1 MRYFFIFFAW
11 SDLESAANKLLGTAK
26 NGRLVVGDL
35 KQSAQLLTVEEE
47 RNMMSLKL
55 LVLTSRP
62 HFWRPCPYKFSTH
75 CFTSLFI
82 YLFHF
87 ISM

>member
-35 KQSAQLLTVEEE
+35 KQSVQLLTVEEASSGE
-47 RNMMSLKL
+47 EHDVTQIACFNKP
-55 LVLTSRP
+55 TSFLAP
-62 HFWRPCPYKFSTH
+62 LSIQLFY
-75 CFTSLFI
+75 SLF
-82 YLFHF
+82 Y
-87 ISM
+87 